1 MKPGLAPLMK
11 LRLSPQMKP
20 GFALIVEFCN
30 LPIAKQNKK
39 QNMKCDPEMR
49 SGGFQL

>member
-30 LPIAKQNKK
+30 LPIAKQKAK
-39 QNMKCDPEMR
+39 HEMR
-49 SGGFQL
+49 SGEFQM